1 MKVGF
6 RSAAPAV
13 PVRPG
18 RWPDGTRPSS
28 DTSSAT
34 AAAVGVA
41 RAPDGRREHE
51 VCTVRVTDARAVMTA
66 GRFPGCTGLSHV
78 IKNNRHTHH
87 IPTSV
92 PIQWLGMIVAR
103 SAKQLPEVLP

>member
-6 RSAAPAV
+6 RSAAPTV

-34 AAAVGVA
+34 AAAVEVA

-51 VCTVRVTDARAVMTA
+51 VCTVGVYDAHGVMTCA
-66 GRFPGCTGLSHV
+66 GSPGWTGNSHAT
-78 IKNNRHTHH
+78 KLNSGTHH
-87 IPTSV
+87 MPTSAA
-92 PIQWLGMIVAR
+92 I
-103 SAKQLPEVLP
+103 